1 MVMKDKIAGYSIF
14 LLSILSLGA
23 WATFTIWGLAGWND
37 SVPFVSNQVT
47 TILIAAP
54 VILGMVVVLLIA
66 AWIGWTMA
74 RTPPPAPIDLED
86 FESAEETK
94 EKKK

>member
-1 MVMKDKIAGYSIF
+1 MKDKLAGYSIF
-14 LLSILSLGA
+14 ILSLLSLGA
-23 WATFTIWGLAGWND
+23 WATFTIWGLVEWA
-37 SVPFVSNQVT
+37 SPTLVSNQIT
-47 TILIAAP
+47 AILIAAP

-86 FESAEETK
+86 LESTEETK

>member
-1 MVMKDKIAGYSIF
+1 MKDKLAGYSIF
-14 LLSILSLGA
+14 ILSLLSLGA
-23 WATFTIWGLAGWND
+23 WATFTIWGLVEWA
-37 SVPFVSNQVT
+37 SPTLVSNQIT
-47 TILIAAP
+47 AILIAAP

-86 FESAEETK
+86 FESTEETK

>member
-1 MVMKDKIAGYSIF
+1 MVKKDKLAGYSIF
-14 LLSILSLGA
+14 ALSILFLGT
-23 WATFTIWGLAGWND
+23 WATFTIWGLAEWNA
-37 SVPFVSNQVT
+37 SAPFVSNQIT

-86 FESAEETK
+86 FESVEESK